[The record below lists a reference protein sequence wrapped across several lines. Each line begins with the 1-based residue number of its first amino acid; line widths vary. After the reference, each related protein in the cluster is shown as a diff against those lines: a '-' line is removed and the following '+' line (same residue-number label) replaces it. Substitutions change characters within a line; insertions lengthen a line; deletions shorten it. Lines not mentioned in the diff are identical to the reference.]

1 MRRIAILI
9 VGLLAAFSAF
19 GQAPAKGRGAAGA
32 TGASGAAAA
41 TPGPKAKSKAEAEA
55 VVAMTKATD
64 ADAQIAAAEN
74 LITNFPTSDFKG
86 TALLIE
92 AEAYHTKRDDTKALA
107 MAEQSYD
114 ADEKNFETDLLLAE
128 IYSNTTKATDL
139 DMTDKLDKSDKY
151 AKEALDLLA
160 SANKPSSGM
169 SDSDWNQGKKGEEAR
184 GWAALG
190 FSAVLRKNFDDAKT
204 DFQKS
209 VDLAVNPLTMLY
221 IDRAYLAAK
230 RYDDAIAWT
239 DKALAAASGNAQIAQ
254 YANSDKARAQAL
266 QKAQK

>member
-1 MRRIAILI
+1 MRRIAILT

-32 TGASGAAAA
+32 SGASGAAA
-41 TPGPKAKSKAEAEA
+41 TPGPKPKSKAEADA
-55 VVAMTKATD
+55 VVALGKATD
-64 ADAQIAAAEN
+64 ADGQIAAAEN

-86 TALLIE
+86 TALFVE

-114 ADEKNFETDLLLAE
+114 ADPKNFETLLLLAE

-151 AKEALDLLA
+151 SKDALDLLA
-160 SANKPSSGM
+160 TAPKPNAAM
-169 SDSDWNQGKKGEEAR
+169 SDSDWAEARKGEQSR
-184 GWAALG
+184 GWASLG

-209 VDLAVNPLTMLY
+209 VDLSVNPVTMLY

-239 DKALAAASGNAQIAQ
+239 DKAVAAANGNAQIAQ
-254 YANSDKARAQAL
+254 YANSDKTRATAL
-266 QKAQK
+266 KNAK